1 MLLVGIIANY
11 AAVAADTFSSE
22 LGILAKGKPRLITSL
37 NLRKVPK
44 GTNGGVTLTGL
55 AAGLFGSL
63 IIVTAAILTLPMC
76 NESTLESLGGGTPW
90 LMSERRTFML
100 AMVIWGAL
108 GSVLDSVLGGLFQR
122 SVKDVRSGKI
132 VEGEGGS
139 RVLVASSVGGSKIRA
154 DVKETLGKTSSA
166 QLDSPAVLTPAG
178 TPAATPGADTAAK
191 YNPMDK
197 HRRSSFGDERPSR
210 IVESGRDLLDN
221 NDVNFLMAVMM
232 TVGAMAGAGWYWN
245 IPIDN
250 LLTA

>member
-1 MLLVGIIANY
+1 MIGIIANY

-22 LGILAKGKPRLITSL
+22 LGILAKGPPRLITSL

-44 GTNGGVTLTGL
+44 GTNGGVTLVGL

-63 IIVTAAILTLPMC
+63 IIVTAATVTLPFC
-76 NESTLESLGGGTPW
+76 NGSHIGKPGGGEPW
-90 LMSERRTFML
+90 LMTERRTFML
-100 AMVIWGAL
+100 AMTIWGAL
-108 GSVLDSVLGGLFQR
+108 GSVLDSFLGGLFQR

-139 RVLVASSVGGSKIRA
+139 RVLVSPSVGGSSIRA
-154 DVKETLGKTSSA
+154 EVKETLGKTSSA
-166 QLDSPAVLTPAG
+166 ELESPAVLTPAT
-178 TPAATPGADTAAK
+178 TPAAGTGAK

-221 NDVNFLMAVMM
+221 NDVNFLMAVTMS
-232 TVGAMAGAGWYWN
+232 VGAMAAAGWYWDV
-245 IPIDN
+245 PIEN
-250 LLTA
+250 LLKA